1 MNTTETK
8 TMNKTMN
15 DMSKAAEQ
23 SKVGAFLTARQM
35 AFKAHNL
42 DKHGMTATTKDGG
55 TWKWS
60 NHFNVWA
67 CVEVVAVLA
76 KKAA

>member
-1 MNTTETK
+1 
-8 TMNKTMN
+8 MNKTMT
-15 DMSKAAEQ
+15 DMVKASET

-35 AFKAHNL
+35 AFKAHSL
-42 DKHGMTATTKDGG
+42 SRDGMTATAKDGG

-67 CVEVVAVLA
+67 CVE
-76 KKAA
+76 